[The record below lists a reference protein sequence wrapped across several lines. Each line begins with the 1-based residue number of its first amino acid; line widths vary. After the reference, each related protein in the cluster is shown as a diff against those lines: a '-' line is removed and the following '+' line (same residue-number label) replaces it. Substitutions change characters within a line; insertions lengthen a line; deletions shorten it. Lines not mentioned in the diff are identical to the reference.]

1 MRFMSLS
8 SEMRRTSSCTV
19 TSDDDEL
26 DLVDGNVG
34 STDKKKSMEELKPA
48 ECSVVGGIEEK
59 MSRHSGGFGGANK
72 ESKGNISPQ
81 RSGNGR
87 RRRTGSRNIKEVTF
101 TDSMEQKKL
110 GDILNDSKIED
121 RKNCE
126 SPRALL
132 ERRLLRSSSAKGA
145 SFRDSLKYVKEDAGS
160 DKDVLDGNSS
170 AESGGRRLPAR
181 RLPSSATARGSF
193 HKSVTKNAAA
203 VDDRPR
209 VRRLPRRSHNHTKGS
224 SFRGILKYVME
235 DVEPDMNESINLED
249 GHSVEKSV
257 ERRQGRARLRVRRS
271 SIDGGSSFRMNSE
284 KSSSLIH
291 SDSSTLSASYQSGIH
306 KESVNLMDFGVDHHR
321 RPFTESMLS
330 LGVSSTTSPAAS
342 NDNMSNLVDSCG
354 FLGWD
359 NDSHSLLSN
368 RSNYGPVSKRR
379 APKRSELCCS
389 NSSSL
394 ISNLV
399 DSTGFLGWD
408 SQLCDSSSQD
418 LTASIIAAAAIADE
432 NDKEESDVKDKNE
445 DSSEELCESWRIED
459 YEDPN
464 DMIDLSKRSGSGNI
478 LSRHMKRLSSKVSE
492 GMIISARRNSWNVS
506 AHAHKQ
512 AVKTNDIE
520 RILLQRYRSSDEPM
534 SNMNKTNENTADR
547 PRRNSAFST
556 FFSRKKMSSNAS
568 VSDPEDEYY
577 SRPAIRI
584 NREDDVDIG
593 KLRRELLAGSNEGNT
608 KDRLKMGFF

>member
-1 MRFMSLS
+1 
-8 SEMRRTSSCTV
+8 
-19 TSDDDEL
+19 
-26 DLVDGNVG
+26 
-34 STDKKKSMEELKPA
+34 
-48 ECSVVGGIEEK
+48 
-59 MSRHSGGFGGANK
+59 
-72 ESKGNISPQ
+72 
-81 RSGNGR
+81 
-87 RRRTGSRNIKEVTF
+87 
-101 TDSMEQKKL
+101 
-110 GDILNDSKIED
+110 
-121 RKNCE
+121 
-126 SPRALL
+126 
-132 ERRLLRSSSAKGA
+132 
-145 SFRDSLKYVKEDAGS
+145 
-160 DKDVLDGNSS
+160 
-170 AESGGRRLPAR
+170 
-181 RLPSSATARGSF
+181 
-193 HKSVTKNAAA
+193 
-203 VDDRPR
+203 
-209 VRRLPRRSHNHTKGS
+209 
-224 SFRGILKYVME
+224 
-235 DVEPDMNESINLED
+235 
-249 GHSVEKSV
+249 
-257 ERRQGRARLRVRRS
+257 
-271 SIDGGSSFRMNSE
+271 MNSE

-418 LTASIIAAAAIADE
+418 LTASIIAAAAIEDE
-432 NDKEESDVKDKNE
+432 NDKEESDAMGFLGWGSQLGDSTSSSQDLSASIIAAAAIVDENDKEESHVKDKNE
-445 DSSEELCESWRIED
+445 DSSEQLCKSWRIED

-464 DMIDLSKRSGSGNI
+464 HMIHLPERSGSGNI
-478 LSRHMKRLSSKVSE
+478 LSRHMKRLSSKVSKSLVAE
-492 GMIISARRNSWNVS
+492 LGSTERNSWNVS
-506 AHAHKQ
+506 ADAGKQ
-512 AVKTNDIE
+512 AVKTNDIK
-520 RILLQRYRSSDEPM
+520 RNLLQRHPSSDEPM
-534 SNMNKTNENTADR
+534 SNGNKTTINTAER
-547 PRRNSAFST
+547 PRLGHGSSFKS
-556 FFSRKKMSSNAS
+556 FFSGTRRSPDA
-568 VSDPEDEYY
+568 SDPEDGYY

-593 KLRRELLAGSNEGNT
+593 ELRRELCVAGSNGGKT

>member
-1 MRFMSLS
+1 
-8 SEMRRTSSCTV
+8 
-19 TSDDDEL
+19 
-26 DLVDGNVG
+26 
-34 STDKKKSMEELKPA
+34 
-48 ECSVVGGIEEK
+48 
-59 MSRHSGGFGGANK
+59 
-72 ESKGNISPQ
+72 
-81 RSGNGR
+81 
-87 RRRTGSRNIKEVTF
+87 
-101 TDSMEQKKL
+101 
-110 GDILNDSKIED
+110 
-121 RKNCE
+121 
-126 SPRALL
+126 
-132 ERRLLRSSSAKGA
+132 
-145 SFRDSLKYVKEDAGS
+145 
-160 DKDVLDGNSS
+160 
-170 AESGGRRLPAR
+170 
-181 RLPSSATARGSF
+181 
-193 HKSVTKNAAA
+193 
-203 VDDRPR
+203 
-209 VRRLPRRSHNHTKGS
+209 
-224 SFRGILKYVME
+224 
-235 DVEPDMNESINLED
+235 
-249 GHSVEKSV
+249 
-257 ERRQGRARLRVRRS
+257 
-271 SIDGGSSFRMNSE
+271 MNSE

-547 PRRNSAFST
+547 PRRNSAFRT
-556 FFSRKKMSSNAS
+556 FFSGKRMSSDAS
-568 VSDPEDEYY
+568 ASYPQDEYY
-577 SRPAIRI
+577 SRPVIRI
-584 NREDDVDIG
+584 NREDNVDIG
-593 KLRRELLAGSNEGNT
+593 ELRRELCVAGSNGGKT